1 MLLGGVIAW
10 NIGIPIYSA
19 YFLNTDPTL
28 AAAVAHMSAYD
39 AAGEIRSVQIRYLG
53 VGAMLIGDEFPYT
66 LQLAIGGF
74 VVGVLLGGALGIAAG
89 IWPNGW
95 IDMVCMTFAL
105 AGLSLPSFWIGMILI
120 QIFATELGWVP
131 VLGSGLDALVL
142 PSITLGLFIAGGL
155 ARLVR
160 NSIIEV
166 MTQDYIRT
174 AYAKGLTA
182 VRMITRHAMRN
193 AVIPPLTLLGI
204 QFALLIGG
212 AVVTETVFA
221 RPGIGR
227 LLVQAVLEKDFP
239 VVQGVVVLTTAA
251 YVLIN
256 LLIDIAYGIIDPRC
270 RRDPRSHLS
279 SFRYPGCH
287 GRGVRAYCRSR
298 AGRTGPF
305 TCALRLECHQPVSAS
320 GADVGEPLVWLRSVR
335 TRHPQPRNVWRT
347 VLARDGDFDSSNQ
360 PDFRCPV
367 RHHHRLSW
375 RVR

>member
-1 MLLGGVIAW
+1 MSRLLSRLLGAILTLFITWSVVFGAMRLAPGDPVLLMLQ
-10 NIGIPIYSA
+10 GTPIS
-19 YFLNTDPTL
+19 
-28 AAAVAHMSAYD
+28 D
-39 AAGEIRSVQIRYLG
+39 AAMDAARTKLGLDQPFVVQYLTFLADAVRGDFGDSFRSRQPV
-53 VGAMLIGDEFPYT
+53 VKLIGDEFPYT

-166 MTQDYIRT
+166 MAQDYIRT

-182 VRMITRHAMRN
+182 VRVITRHAMRN

-256 LLIDIAYGIIDPRC
+256 LLIDIAYGIIDPR
-270 RRDPRSHLS
+270 
-279 SFRYPGCH
+279 
-287 GRGVRAYCRSR
+287 VQA
-298 AGRTGPF
+298 
-305 TCALRLECHQPVSAS
+305 
-320 GADVGEPLVWLRSVR
+320 
-335 TRHPQPRNVWRT
+335 
-347 VLARDGDFDSSNQ
+347 
-360 PDFRCPV
+360 
-367 RHHHRLSW
+367 
-375 RVR
+375 

>member
-1 MLLGGVIAW
+1 MLCCIHMSRFLSRLLGAILTLFITWSVVFGAMRLAPGDPVLLMLQ
-10 NIGIPIYSA
+10 GTPIS
-19 YFLNTDPTL
+19 
-28 AAAVAHMSAYD
+28 D
-39 AAGEIRSVQIRYLG
+39 AAMDAARTKLGLDQPFVVQYLTFLADAVRGDFGDSFRSRQPV
-53 VGAMLIGDEFPYT
+53 VKLIGDEFPYT

-166 MTQDYIRT
+166 MAQDYIRT

-182 VRMITRHAMRN
+182 VRVITRHAMRN

-256 LLIDIAYGIIDPRC
+256 LLIDIAYGIIDPRMQ
-270 RRDPRSHLS
+270 
-279 SFRYPGCH
+279 
-287 GRGVRAYCRSR
+287 A
-298 AGRTGPF
+298 
-305 TCALRLECHQPVSAS
+305 
-320 GADVGEPLVWLRSVR
+320 
-335 TRHPQPRNVWRT
+335 
-347 VLARDGDFDSSNQ
+347 
-360 PDFRCPV
+360 
-367 RHHHRLSW
+367 
-375 RVR
+375 